1 MSAGKSTGELIKTA
15 SEINRLHRLVTEAAQ
30 TSLQYS
36 IEIGTML
43 IDVKKDVKH
52 GDWEGWLAKHCP
64 EISDRTAR
72 VYMRLAKPENADK
85 LEAAANENG
94 NAVAD
99 LSVRSAAKLL
109 AKPLTEQQKQDRK
122 AAQQLAEA
130 RNKQAAREARGR
142 ATPDLEG
149 VINNAAVDEVNTAID
164 RKWEPKQREELIT
177 AQLQKLPTD
186 AIASLLTAAL
196 DKAQLT
202 EVFKLVD
209 AFMKQPAS
217 PAPPPKSVTPTIA
230 RRELAAT

>member
-52 GDWEGWLAKHCP
+52 GDWEEWLAKHCP
-64 EISDRTAR
+64 EISERTAR
-72 VYMRLAKPENADK
+72 MYMRLAKPENAEK

-109 AKPLTEQQKQDRK
+109 SKPRPPKPSGGDTQAKPSGKRK
-122 AAQQLAEA
+122 S
-130 RNKQAAREARGR
+130 
-142 ATPDLEG
+142 TSPDLKDLLKNVGPDELG
-149 VINNAAVDEVNTAID
+149 TALALAAWDNEQIQD
-164 RKWEPKQREELIT
+164 LIKI
-177 AQLQKLPTD
+177 L
-186 AIASLLTAAL
+186 ASRI
-196 DKAQLT
+196 K
-202 EVFKLVD
+202 
-209 AFMKQPAS
+209 P
-217 PAPPPKSVTPTIA
+217 PAPADLSIPANLQRTPPPPQAETAKELL
-230 RRELAAT
+230 RRSL

>member
-30 TSLQYS
+30 SSLQYS
-36 IEIGTML
+36 IEIGEML
-43 IDVKKDVKH
+43 NDVKKDIKH
-52 GDWEGWLAKHCP
+52 GDWEGWLAKYCP

-72 VYMRLAKPENADK
+72 VYMRLAKPENAKK

-94 NAVAD
+94 NGVAD

-109 AKPLTEQQKQDRK
+109 AKPLTEEQKQDRK
-122 AAQQLAEA
+122 AAQQAA
-130 RNKQAAREARGR
+130 KAATQAAQAAR
-142 ATPDLEG
+142 TPDLEAM
-149 VINNAAVDEVNTAID
+149 IDNAAVDEVNTAIN
-164 RKWEPKQREELIT
+164 RKWEPEHREELIT
-177 AQLQKLPTD
+177 AQLQKLPPTE
-186 AIASLLTAAL
+186 IANLLTTAL
-196 DKAQLT
+196 DKAQLI

-217 PAPPPKSVTPTIA
+217 AKPTVTATQSATIA